1 MRWQYVTVL
10 MLLLALLVVPGAAQ
24 GTRYLYG
31 SPDLSA
37 TIAGT
42 NEFAPGAETQ
52 LAVIISNSGLN
63 TFKMVGSTLITPD
76 DQPNTAKLVTVAL
89 KGTDTPFTIKTDPQF
104 LSDIMGGASATATF
118 NVKVADSAE
127 PGTYTLPLEV
137 TYTYLQDAEDY
148 GDALRYNYQKKTLT
162 LPLTVR
168 VTPDLRVEVL
178 DVRSESLNVGT
189 EGYVYMTLKNIG
201 HDTANKAIAKVVRN
215 DASPLIP
222 TDGSAYIG
230 TFEPGETVD
239 VRFKVSVADSAEPQ
253 SYPLDIAVT
262 YEDYEGKTVTSQ
274 PATIGLPVG
283 GKIAFEVV
291 SPVSTLYLGSNSI
304 LEVVY
309 RNAGAATV
317 YNAQARISAVDPFT
331 SSDDTA
337 FLGDLAPGET
347 TTARFEVNVDND
359 GTEKEY
365 GIDSEIRY
373 RDELDNSKIS
383 DTMKVKVALERR
395 QGAFFTNPVFLV
407 VLAAIIIGAGY
418 YIFVYRKKRGSTTPG

>member
-1 MRWQYVTVL
+1 

-24 GTRYLYG
+24 GARYLYG

-42 NEFAPGAETQ
+42 NQFAPGAETQ
-52 LAVIISNSGLN
+52 VAIIISNSGLN
-63 TFKMVGSTLITPD
+63 TVKIATSTLPPD
-76 DQPNTAKLVTVAL
+76 DQPNTAKLVTVGL
-89 KGTDTPFTIKTDPQF
+89 KSTDTPFTVKTDPQF
-104 LSDIMGGASATATF
+104 VSDIMGGASATTTF

-127 PGTYTLPLEV
+127 PGTYVLPLEV
-137 TYTYLQDAEDY
+137 TYTYLAEAEDY
-148 GDALRYNYQKKTLT
+148 GDVLRYNYQKKTET

-168 VTPDLRVEVL
+168 VTPDLQVEVL

-189 EGYVYMTLKNIG
+189 EGYVYMTLKNVG
-201 HDTANKAIAKVVRN
+201 YDTANKAVAMVTRSG
-215 DASPLIP
+215 ASPLIP
-222 TDGSAYIG
+222 TDGNAYIG

-239 VRFKVSVADSAEPQ
+239 VKFKVSVANSAEPQ
-253 SYPLDIAVT
+253 SYPLDVAVT
-262 YEDYEGKTVTSQ
+262 YEDYEGKMVTSR

-291 SPVSTLYLGSNSI
+291 SPVSTLYLGQKSI
-304 LEVVY
+304 LEVEY

-337 FLGDLAPGET
+337 FLGDLAPGQT
-347 TTARFEVNVDND
+347 ATARFEVNVDGD

-373 RDELDNSKIS
+373 RDNLDNSKIS
-383 DTMKVKVALERR
+383 DTMKVRVALEQR
-395 QGAFFTNPVFLV
+395 QGTLFTNPVFLIA
-407 VLAAIIIGAGY
+407 VLAVIIGAGY
-418 YIFVYRKKRGSTTPG
+418 YIFVYRKKQR